1 MYRSPL
7 VWLFSLA
14 FFASG
19 GCTKSNPDF
28 RETIKL
34 DASTNP
40 VDMSVSDANVVIPV
54 DLTNAPDLRPAPPDF
69 AVPACV
75 EGARFCND
83 NKIIACE
90 QGDFVLDRQCPS
102 GSACVDASC
111 QPPPL
116 NPATGLAGSN
126 CAGDNGPSENF
137 CLAVMGLNLS
147 CQPFLSGGDVIW
159 RCATAIGSGVPATD
173 CNSDQGAKCRTGFCG
188 DNGTCFR
195 TCVDDNQCPN
205 FGNQQTTCESA
216 KILVEGKT
224 VSAKSCVPQ
233 N

>member
-1 MYRSPL
+1 MYRSSFG
-7 VWLFSLA
+7 WLFV
-14 FFASG
+14 FAIG
-19 GCTKSNPDF
+19 AAAGCTKANPDF
-28 RETIKL
+28 RDTIKL
-34 DASTNP
+34 DASTTV
-40 VDMSVSDANVVIPV
+40 VDMSVRDGAVV
-54 DLTNAPDLRPAPPDF
+54 APDLTSTADLRPVPPDF

-90 QGDFVLDRQCPS
+90 KGDFVLDRQCPS
-102 GSACVDASC
+102 GSSCVDASC

-126 CAGDNGPSENF
+126 CKGDNGPSENF
-137 CLAVMGLNLS
+137 CLAVTGLNLS
-147 CQPFLSGGDVIW
+147 CQPFLSGGDVLW
-159 RCATAIGSGVPATD
+159 RCATAVGAGVPATQCD
-173 CNSDQGAKCRTGFCG
+173 PDEGAKCRTGFCG

-205 FGNQQTTCESA
+205 FGNQQTTCKSTN
-216 KILVEGKT
+216 ILVEGKT